1 MYCRRMLPVLS
12 LLAAILLVP
21 ALWAWG
27 DEGMW
32 LFGDPPRKVLKERYD
47 FTPTDAWLNH
57 LRQSAVRFP
66 HGSASFVSADGLVM
80 TNHHVGRG
88 VLEEHSTKDRNLMA
102 SGYYARTP
110 AEELKAFNMELN
122 VLVSTED
129 VTAQVN
135 AGVHS
140 TDPAEAAK
148 ERRAVMNTMEK
159 DESAKTGLR
168 CEVITLYHGGM

>member
-66 HGSASFVSADGLVM
+66 RRL
-80 TNHHVGRG
+80 G
-88 VLEEHSTKDRNLMA
+88 VVRFA
-102 SGYYARTP
+102 
-110 AEELKAFNMELN
+110 
-122 VLVSTED
+122 
-129 VTAQVN
+129 
-135 AGVHS
+135 
-140 TDPAEAAK
+140 
-148 ERRAVMNTMEK
+148 RRAGDDQPSRRAGACCK
-159 DESAKTGLR
+159 SSARKTA
-168 CEVITLYHGGM
+168 T